1 LNKIV
6 SGLISDVSV
15 LLQEKSVLGDLVG
28 NVIGRIFLVDNAVRK
43 V

>member
-1 LNKIV
+1 LDKIV

-28 NVIGRIFLVDNAVRK
+28 NVIGGIFLVDNAVRK